1 MIDMERFRLE
11 KSTEQSGWWVLTDTE
26 NLIVL
31 KFKEHNF
38 NEEQK
43 VTMLDESRFTG
54 QPGMA
59 TQIARIMREMCDYMQ
74 ANHYD
79 LLF

>member
-1 MIDMERFRLE
+1 MERFRLD
-11 KSTEQSGWWVLTDTE
+11 KSTEHPGWWVLTDTE

-43 VTMLDESRFTG
+43 VTVLEESRFSG

-59 TQIARIMREMCDYMQ
+59 NQIARIMREMGEYMRS
-74 ANHYD
+74 NHYG